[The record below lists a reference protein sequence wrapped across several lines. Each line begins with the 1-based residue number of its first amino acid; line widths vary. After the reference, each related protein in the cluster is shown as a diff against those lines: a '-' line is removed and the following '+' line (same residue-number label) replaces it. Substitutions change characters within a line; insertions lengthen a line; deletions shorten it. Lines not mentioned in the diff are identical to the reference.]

1 MRDESAMSDASA
13 FPFPCRSVLV
23 LGGARSGKSRYAL
36 QLAEKSAP
44 SRLFIATAKADDEE
58 MAARIARHQAERGE
72 GWTTIETARD
82 LPRTLRNLRENSV
95 ALVDCLTL
103 WLANLAFAGDDIEAE
118 IERLCGI
125 VPALAG
131 PVVFVSNEVG
141 LGIVPETRLGR
152 DFRDWQG
159 KLNQRMAAA
168 CDAVV
173 FIAAGLPIALKPAQA
188 PAFVLR

>member
-1 MRDESAMSDASA
+1 MPDLPVS
-13 FPFPCRSVLV
+13 PIVCRSVLV

-36 QLAEKSAP
+36 ELAEQTAP
-44 SRLFIATAKADDEE
+44 QRLFIATAAADDEE
-58 MAARIARHQAERGE
+58 MAARIARHRAERGE
-72 GWTTIETARD
+72 GWTTLETTRD
-82 LPRTLRNLRENSV
+82 LNGALRNAHARSV

-103 WLANLAFAGDDIEAE
+103 WLANLAFAGDDIGAE
-118 IERLCGI
+118 IERLCDG
-125 VPALAG
+125 VGALGG

-141 LGIVPETRLGR
+141 LGIVPETPLGR

-173 FIAAGLPIALKPAQA
+173 FIAAGLPIALKPA
-188 PAFVLR
+188 PALRLALQ